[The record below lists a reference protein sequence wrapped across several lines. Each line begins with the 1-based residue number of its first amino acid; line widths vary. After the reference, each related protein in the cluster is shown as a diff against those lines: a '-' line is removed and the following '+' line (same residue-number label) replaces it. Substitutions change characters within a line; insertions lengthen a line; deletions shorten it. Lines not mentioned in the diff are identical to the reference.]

1 VRNVS
6 KIISVTNSSILAGSV
21 AKLFQKKTHPNA
33 QLAKYHQD
41 LEKDK
46 DIFLLLGMMQNAE
59 EAVVR

>member
-1 VRNVS
+1 MFS
-6 KIISVTNSSILAGSV
+6 YKQLYSCKQCGQAIPKKPSS
-21 AKLFQKKTHPNA
+21 

-41 LEKDK
+41 LDKDK